1 MTGLHALHIVIGMVL
16 LVIAYVKVN
25 KGSIKHDKFVFLEN
39 GALYWHLVDLIWI
52 FLFPLLY
59 LIS

>member
-1 MTGLHALHIVIGMVL
+1 VIIGGVL
-16 LVIAYVKVN
+16 LTIVMMRISSGKISQEHY
-25 KGSIKHDKFVFLEN
+25 LLQEN

-59 LIS
+59 LIT